1 MRVNAHNPN
10 VAFPIPGGD
19 KNPRSYV
26 SGGKVINPKLP
37 GQALPPQMSW
47 REQPPYVPEAH
58 RPARAGASDHLKVR
72 SIG

>member
-1 MRVNAHNPN
+1 MRVNPHNPST
-10 VAFPIPGGD
+10 AFHPIGKD

-37 GQALPPQMSW
+37 GQALPPQTSW
-47 REQPPYVPEAH
+47 RDQPPYVPEVH
-58 RPARAGASDHLKVR
+58 RPARESANDHLKIR